1 MNEADL
7 AAMRQLVKE
16 ASREGTGEA
25 LRRAGIDVDDPRA
38 SQADML
44 FLRQTRKGAEAMKGR
59 MITVFLTAAMTAVI
73 AAVWAGFKGALK

>member
-44 FLRQTRKGAEAMKGR
+44 FLRQRPEKVR
-59 MITVFLTAAMTAVI
+59 RS
-73 AAVWAGFKGALK
+73 